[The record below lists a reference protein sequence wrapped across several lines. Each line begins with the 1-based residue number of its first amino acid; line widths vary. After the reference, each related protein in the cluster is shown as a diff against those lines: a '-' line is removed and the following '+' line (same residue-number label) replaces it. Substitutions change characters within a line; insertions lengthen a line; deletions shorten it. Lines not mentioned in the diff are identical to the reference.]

1 MKHFKKLTGLLSC
14 LILSLVIILKS
25 PNALAQEHPRIYV
38 SNEQKEVFL
47 KRLQEEESPRS
58 FVKGLEDE
66 LQSYIEIH
74 KTDREWIVS
83 RLQMYWNTKYE
94 RVYVNGMDFSHGE
107 GMAPVPTVRFSGS
120 RDWDTDYLLPEIK
133 DVKPFMDDERG
144 LYLQNDKKSGKPWE
158 WVAPSETGHII
169 ERINRKILNLAED
182 AAFLYWLN
190 GDDSYA
196 VFAADIFMK
205 YIEGMYYREPP
216 LTTVNHKNA
225 HLMGL
230 QTFEVIHE
238 GVVKPLTVCYDFL
251 YSYLKT
257 KGINLKMVQDV
268 FKKWADQE
276 IKYGVPGNNWN
287 MMQARYITYL
297 ALALEENASYK
308 DGKGQQYYIDQV
320 LNQNSEKQKALKDVM
335 KNFDPNTGI
344 WPEVAHY
351 SIMVSDDLMEIYSL
365 IGNTLDVDFL
375 EQHPILEKAIL
386 ANFNYLFPNGFTTA
400 YGDAKHARLRFNS
413 LELLIAQYRKFN
425 RSEKETVLTSQLRK
439 FIKDG
444 VYKREKFT
452 SLFPLFFYVEQLN
465 DTPPAASFE
474 EMVTPSFYSPNVS
487 WVVQRNG
494 HSLEN
499 GMMVSKN
506 ASLGNHSHSN
516 GISLELFTKGM
527 VIAPDGAAGVSYWS
541 RDHKEYFSRF
551 PAHNT
556 VVIDGVSN
564 YAPMNTY
571 HPFTLNHM
579 YPSMDASPVLVGDFT
594 YSDVSFVEPSTDGN
608 QSRVTAT
615 VRTSDESGYFV
626 DIFRSARS
634 DGKDKKH
641 EYLFHGQGAPIVL
654 SDAKGNVISTEETDE
669 LSSEKGDLVGYNYFE
684 DKRAVAH
691 TGNFVAQ
698 YEMPSIL
705 EKKVKVNV
713 WMKGYEQRQIF
724 TVNAPYS
731 RALHQESVPEALYHK
746 PLPTL
751 VVRQTGEAKTR
762 PFVAIIDAYN
772 STDAVNVKEVAYFN
786 SNDRNSGFVGI
797 NVLSGNGRRDFI
809 YNHDNATHENNF
821 SEGSF
826 TGSYGIASFID
837 GQMHSLFLGSGTV
850 LEKNSWRIDLT
861 AGEGAVLVE
870 VKGDDFTVNA
880 NKPFKL
886 TMPVLKTTKNPML
899 TSANGKSYAGKLIK
913 VKKQRMLEFELPA
926 LEKAKLTLKL

>member
-1 MKHFKKLTGLLSC
+1 MNKVG
-14 LILSLVIILKS
+14 LILICHLLVNF
-25 PNALAQEHPRIYV
+25 NASAQVHPRIYI
-38 SNEQKEVFL
+38 SQNQKESFIQRMNTTENVKEYIQDL
-47 KRLQEEESPRS
+47 ESHLNP
-58 FVKGLEDE
+58 FVET
-66 LQSYIEIH
+66 H
-74 KTDREWIVS
+74 KTDPEWIVS
-83 RLQMYWNTKYE
+83 RLQMYWNTRYE

-107 GMAPVPTVRFSGS
+107 GSAPVPTVRFSGS

-144 LYLQNDKKSGKPWE
+144 MYLQNDKKPGKPWE

-182 AAFLYWLN
+182 AAFLYWLT
-190 GDDSYA
+190 DQESYA
-196 VFAADIFMK
+196 IFATDIFMK
-205 YIEGMYYREPP
+205 YVEGMYYRDPP
-216 LTTVNHKNA
+216 LTVENHRNA

-238 GVVKPLTVCYDFL
+238 GVVKPITVCYDFL

-257 KGINLKMVQDV
+257 KGKNMEMIQEV
-268 FKKWADQE
+268 FRKWADQE

-297 ALALEENASYK
+297 ALVLEDNASYK

-335 KNFDPNTGI
+335 NNFDPNTGI

-365 IGNTLDVDFL
+365 IGNTLDIDFL

-425 RSEKETVLTSQLRK
+425 RSEKEDVLTGQLRK

-452 SLFPLFFYVEQLN
+452 PLFPLFFYVEELN
-465 DTPPAASFE
+465 DTPPAESFA
-474 EMVTPSFYSPNVS
+474 EMVTPTFYSPNVS

-494 HSLEN
+494 HSMEN

-516 GISLELFTKGM
+516 GISLELFAKGM

-541 RDHKEYFSRF
+541 RDHKEYYSRF

-556 VVIDGVSN
+556 VVIDGISN
-564 YAPMNTY
+564 YVPMNTY
-571 HPFTLNHM
+571 HPFTLNHL
-579 YPSMDASPVLVGDFT
+579 YPSMDAAPELVGDFT
-594 YSDVSFVEPSTDGN
+594 YSDVSFLEPSTDGN
-608 QSRVTAT
+608 QNRVTAS
-615 VRTSDESGYFV
+615 VRTSDKSGYFV
-626 DIFRSARS
+626 DIFRSARK

-641 EYLFHGQGAPIVL
+641 EYLFHGQGVPIVL
-654 SDAKGNVISTEETDE
+654 TDAQGNDISTEETDE
-669 LSSEKGDLVGYNYFE
+669 LSSANGDLVGYDYFE
-684 DKRAVAH
+684 DKRGVVHA
-691 TGNFVAQ
+691 GNFMAQ

-705 EKKVKVNV
+705 DTKLKVNV

-762 PFVAIIDAYN
+762 PFVAIIDAFN
-772 STDAVNVKEVAYFN
+772 STDEINVKEVTYFN

-809 YNHDNATHENNF
+809 YNHDNAAHENNF
-821 SEGSF
+821 SDGSF

-850 LEKNSWRIDLT
+850 LEKNSWRIELI
-861 AGEGAVLVE
+861 AGEGAVLVK
-870 VKGDDFTVNA
+870 VKGDDFIVDA
-880 NKPFKL
+880 DKPFKL
-886 TMPVLKTTKNPML
+886 TMPVLKTIKNPML
-899 TSANGKSYAGKLIK
+899 IAADGKSYAGKLIK

-926 LEKAKLTLKL
+926 LENTKLTLKL